1 MTEPARC
8 LLCQH
13 ENPPENRFCGSCG
26 ARLTSGEQLATR
38 QEHYSV
44 PATRAWPTMLGPA
57 GKALAVGVAV
67 LAAEA
72 SMSWLRR
79 KMGAEDRSLVPA
91 VRGAESTSRGH
102 LVSQSLE
109 EVLVKTWEGSP
120 DSRVFARRV
129 VRAFVTTGPTDRPRY
144 NEPFLP

>member
-1 MTEPARC
+1 MTKLAPC
-8 LLCQH
+8 PLCQH

-38 QEHYSV
+38 QDRYPV

-57 GKALAVGVAV
+57 TKALAVGVAV

-72 SMSWLRR
+72 SMSWLRH
-79 KMGAEDRSLVPA
+79 KVGAADRSSMPA
-91 VRGAESTSRGH
+91 LRGADSTSHGH

-109 EVLVKTWEGSP
+109 DVLVQTWEVSP

-129 VRAFVTTGPTDRPRY
+129 VRTFVTTGPTDRPR
-144 NEPFLP
+144 